1 MTEHYINGITYVDIQ
16 EARAEYE
23 LARKEEADRI
33 ADEQERRAVD
43 LLNRG
48 KARARR
54 NSEGLGG

>member
-16 EARAEYE
+16 QAREEYE
-23 LARKEEADRI
+23 RAREQEAERI
-33 ADEQERRAVD
+33 ASEQERLAVD

-54 NSEGLGG
+54 NSWGLGG

>member
-16 EARAEYE
+16 HAREEYE
-23 LARKEEADRI
+23 RARKQEAERI
-33 ADEQERRAVD
+33 AAEQERRAVD

-54 NSEGLGG
+54 NSWGLGG

>member
-16 EARAEYE
+16 TARAEYE
-23 LARKEEADRI
+23 HARKEEADRI
-33 ADEQERRAVD
+33 AAEQERRAVD